1 MDILNSNYV
10 LSEGTFLPR
19 IFGEKKKTKWE
30 RIKDYWKH
38 NKGRLGARLAG
49 HMAGSAIG
57 HYTAKKYGKDS
68 VMGSLNGALLGQ
80 MAGEALYNKY
90 KGQAWNSMDNR
101 KNSDWHRA

>member
-1 MDILNSNYV
+1 MDIVNSNYV
-10 LSEGTFLPR
+10 LSEGRFLPR

-38 NKGRLGARLAG
+38 NKGRFGARLAG
-49 HMAGSAIG
+49 QMAGSAIG
-57 HYTAKKYGKDS
+57 HAVSKKYGKNS
-68 VMGSLNGALLGQ
+68 ALGAFNGAMLGQ

-101 KNSDWHRA
+101 KNSDWYRA